1 MLVTEVCFFF
11 VTLPQGTVEV
21 EVVQSA
27 YIIIVAQEALAW
39 PNPFFVS
46 ALGSESLS
54 QRDRDTL

>member
-27 YIIIVAQEALAW
+27 YIIIVAQEALTW
-39 PNPFFVS
+39 LNPFFVS

>member
-11 VTLPQGTVEV
+11 VTLPQSTVEV

-27 YIIIVAQEALAW
+27 YITIVAQDALTW
-39 PNPFFVS
+39 LNPFFVS

-54 QRDRDTL
+54 QRDRDKL